1 MQRHVRISTTTD
13 LEPVVLTIT
22 QASYAKTFDAVVA
35 GDEGARRTLYG
46 LVAARVRS
54 PIVRIEL
61 IRGEEVVATIER

>member
-1 MQRHVRISTTTD
+1 MQRHVRVTTKTD
-13 LEPVVLTIT
+13 PEPTFLTIT

-35 GDEGARRTLYG
+35 GDADARRTLYG